1 MSAGKYKHLVS
12 IQQLAAGQDALG
24 QPVQTWSEVCA
35 PWADMLNQNGA
46 SAVRSG
52 ADVST
57 TKTSIRIRWRTT
69 AITAGMRVVCGSVIY
84 DMYDEFG
91 ITKKT
96 ITFSL
101 GTATTPRRRCTICSP
116 RRH

>member
-84 DMYDEFG
+84 DIQAVLPD
-91 ITKKT
+91 
-96 ITFSL
+96 L
-101 GTATTPRRRCTICSP
+101 QH
-116 RRH
+116 RRHIDLVCTTGASNG